1 MAIVGTG
8 YTAAEMNRVI
18 GALSRG
24 CLNIKAQGAQLQAWF
39 DAACGAANNG
49 SNVAARA
56 TTLKAKMDDD
66 GSTLTQ
72 AEVEQIVKSLDE
84 MLYWAATFAPV
95 ETLKISGPSTLL

>member
-1 MAIVGTG
+1 MAVVGNG
-8 YTAAEMNRVI
+8 YTSSEMNRVL
-18 GALSRG
+18 GALSRN
-24 CLNIKAQGAQLQAWF
+24 CLNIKAQAQQIQVWF

-56 TTLKAKMDDD
+56 ATLKIKMDDD

-72 AEVEQIVKSLDE
+72 AEVEQIVSSFDE

-95 ETLKISGPSTLL
+95 ETLRVSGPSTLL

>member
-1 MAIVGTG
+1 MAVVGGG
-8 YTAAEMNRVI
+8 YTSAEVNRVVMDFARKCLVVKAH
-18 GALSRG
+18 GAS
-24 CLNIKAQGAQLQAWF
+24 LQAWF

-72 AEVEQIVKSLDE
+72 AEVEQLVKSFDE

-95 ETLKISGPSTLL
+95 ETLKVSGPSVL